1 MNLMNAPCEKTW
13 IMQRC
18 LEARTGARNTMR
30 EGVSKDVVSVEAPL
44 CWFCAMSA
52 PTFVSDSLA
61 IA

>member
-1 MNLMNAPCEKTW
+1 MNLMKAHAKTM
-13 IMQRC
+13 ILQRC
-18 LEARTGARNTMR
+18 LESKTVACNTMR
-30 EGVSKDVVSVEAPL
+30 EGVSKDVVRVEAPL